1 MSLSRIGSEALAIMI
16 LLSLSEKFEQ
26 KNKNESSTLSEM
38 VNDISDEQLV
48 ADCLEP
54 DSLTTWF
61 RKNNTDNSLK
71 NVLIYPYKANLKDKK
86 ILKLLNAKETNSKNL
101 IIQVLLNNKND
112 IVLCRSVEFEEIV
125 PNLDKLFDENNGI
138 ITVE

>member
-16 LLSLSEKFEQ
+16 LLSLSEKFER

>member
-16 LLSLSEKFEQ
+16 LLSISEKFEQ

-61 RKNNTDNSLK
+61 RKNNTDKSLK

-86 ILKLLNAKETNSKNL
+86 ILKLLKAKEKNSKNL

>member
-1 MSLSRIGSEALAIMI
+1 MSLSRIGSEALAIMV

-26 KNKNESSTLSEM
+26 KNKNESSTLLEM

-61 RKNNTDNSLK
+61 RKNNTDKSLK

-86 ILKLLNAKETNSKNL
+86 ILKLLNAKEKNSKNL

>member
-1 MSLSRIGSEALAIMI
+1 MDLSRIGSEALAIMI

-38 VNDISDEQLV
+38 VNDISDEQI
-48 ADCLEP
+48 ATDRLEP

-61 RKNNTDNSLK
+61 RRNNTDNSLK

-86 ILKLLNAKETNSKNL
+86 ISKLLNAKETNSKNL

-112 IVLCRSVEFEEIV
+112 IVLCRSVEFEKIV

>member
-1 MSLSRIGSEALAIMI
+1 MDLSRIGSEALAIMI

-38 VNDISDEQLV
+38 VNDISDEQL
-48 ADCLEP
+48 ATDRLEP

-61 RKNNTDNSLK
+61 RRNNTDNSLK

-86 ILKLLNAKETNSKNL
+86 ISKLLNAKETNSKNL

-112 IVLCRSVEFEEIV
+112 IVLCRSVEFEKIV